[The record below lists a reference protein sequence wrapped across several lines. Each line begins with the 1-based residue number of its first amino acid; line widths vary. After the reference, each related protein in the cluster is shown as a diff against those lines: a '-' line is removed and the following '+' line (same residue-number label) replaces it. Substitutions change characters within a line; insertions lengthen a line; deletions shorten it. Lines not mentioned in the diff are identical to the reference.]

1 MLTKVQRWG
10 NSQGLRFMKA
20 ILEEARL
27 DHPHAEPACLL
38 RRLTSR
44 IHLSTPMTARIDMA

>member
-10 NSQGLRFMKA
+10 NSQGLRFTKA